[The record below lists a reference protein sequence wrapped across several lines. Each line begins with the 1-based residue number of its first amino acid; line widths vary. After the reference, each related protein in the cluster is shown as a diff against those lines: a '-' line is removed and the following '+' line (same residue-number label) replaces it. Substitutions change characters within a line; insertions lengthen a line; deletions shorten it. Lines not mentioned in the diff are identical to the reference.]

1 MGINSKQ
8 VRKYL
13 KQFEFKPLFVQELG
27 WDHYEGQHLQVSIE
41 GNTYTLNPLVEKRG
55 MVLYCCS
62 PDNKGRIPNDAIR
75 RQIEKLVAK
84 YVHEHLIIYI
94 DADQTEQV
102 WQWVK
107 REIGKPIACRQH
119 RFNKSQSGTALIQKL
134 EAIAFSL
141 EEEESLTVVEVTSRT
156 RRGFDVDR
164 VTKKFY
170 DRFKKEHATFLEFIK
185 GINITS
191 DLEWYTSL
199 MLNRLMF
206 IYFIQKKG
214 FLDGDTDYLRR
225 RLQMCKEQ
233 QGQDSFHS
241 FYRYF
246 LLRLCHEGLGKQERP
261 PELEKL
267 LGKVPYLNG
276 GLFEIHPL
284 ELANP
289 DIQIP
294 DEAFE
299 KIFSFFEEYQWH
311 LDDRPL
317 RNDWEINPDVLGYI
331 FEKYTNQKQMGA
343 YYTKEDIT
351 EYISKNCIIPF
362 IFEKVE
368 SYICNSYSN
377 QTA

>member
-1 MGINSKQ
+1 MQIDSQQ
-8 VRKYL
+8 VQKYL
-13 KQFEFKPLFVQELG
+13 KQFEFKPLFVKELG
-27 WDHYEGQHLQVSIE
+27 WDNCKDQPLQFPIE
-41 GNTYTLNPLVEKRG
+41 GNTYTLTALVEKRG
-55 MVLYCCS
+55 MVVYYCS
-62 PDNKGRIPNDAIR
+62 LDSIPDYTTR
-75 RQIEKLVAK
+75 RQIEKQVAK
-84 YVHEHLIIYI
+84 YKHEHLIIYV
-94 DADQTEQV
+94 DTTKTEQV

-107 REIGKPIACRQH
+107 REIGKPIACREH
-119 RFNKSQSGTALIQKL
+119 RFHKSQSGNALIQKL

-141 EEEESLTVVEVTSRT
+141 EEEESLTLGEVAGRT
-156 RRGFDVDR
+156 RKGFDVEDR
-164 VTKKFY
+164 ITKKFY
-170 DRFKKEHATFLEFIK
+170 DRFKEEHTAFLKFIK
-185 GINITS
+185 GINTS

-199 MLNRLMF
+199 ILNRLMF
-206 IYFIQKKG
+206 IYFIQKNG
-214 FLDGDTDYLRR
+214 FLDKNTDYLSYQLREY
-225 RLQMCKEQ
+225 KKQ

-241 FYRYF
+241 FYQDF
-246 LLRLCHEGLGKQERP
+246 LLRLCHEGLGKQERS
-261 PELEKL
+261 PELKEL

-289 DIQIP
+289 NIQIP

-317 RNDWEINPDVLGYI
+317 RKDDEINPDVLGYI

-377 QTA
+377 QTV